1 MPAWCPKCHGMLPD
15 GLEEC
20 PACGAKIE
28 TPKENETLSN
38 REILLLSF
46 EVLKYALLPILVV
59 IVIGALCVLL
69 GK

>member
-1 MPAWCPKCHGMLPD
+1 MPIWCPKCHGMLPD

-20 PACGAKIE
+20 PGCGAKLGSSQ
-28 TPKENETLSN
+28 ENETLSN

-46 EVLKYALLPILVV
+46 EVLKYALLPLVV
-59 IVIGALCVLL
+59 VIIIGALCVLL